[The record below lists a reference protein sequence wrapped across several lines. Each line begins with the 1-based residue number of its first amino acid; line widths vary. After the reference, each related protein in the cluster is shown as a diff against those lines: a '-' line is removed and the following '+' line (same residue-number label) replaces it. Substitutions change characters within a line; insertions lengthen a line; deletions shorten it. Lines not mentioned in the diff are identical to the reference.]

1 MNSPSIKKSL
11 DELSQK
17 ELFNKISEICSAVT
31 SAITAKT
38 LLEISLKKTMEIFG
52 ANRGSIFILSDDGKE
67 LILKI
72 AKGMKVEEQENMVKR
87 LGEGVVGKV
96 AEMKQPVIVENIAED
111 SRFQDYKPRNSYR
124 TPSFICAPLMV
135 KDSLI
140 GVINI
145 ADKGCGTHFS
155 KDELQLLDFLAS
167 QIALNYRRTQLYQK
181 FKHLVR
187 ESQNLKDE
195 LGKTSEV
202 TNRLMKQ
209 VLVQDRLASI
219 GKLAGGI
226 AHELNNPLDGVLR
239 YINLSLEHLKEDDII
254 RGYLLEAKQ
263 GLNRMVNIVRSLLAC
278 SRNTPLS
285 KTKINLNDAVQEAL
299 IGIQSEIFHKSIHI
313 QKDLGNDLAPINDL
327 GLERV
332 ISNLVRNAIDAVE
345 QKGEITIS
353 TRCEN
358 DALVLK
364 VNDNGCGIPQESV
377 EKIFEPFYTTKD
389 IDKGCGLGLTIV
401 SEIVKAYSGTIA
413 IDSEP
418 KKGTTFTIT
427 LPTKITDKTIDVE
440 KAFRI

>member
-1 MNSPSIKKSL
+1 MNSHAVKKNIG
-11 DELSQK
+11 ELNQT
-17 ELFNKISEICSAVT
+17 ELFNQISDICSAVT

-38 LLEISLKKTMEIFG
+38 LLEISLKKTMDLFG

-72 AKGMKVEEQENMVKR
+72 AKGMKMAEQESMVKR

-96 AEMKQPVIVENIAED
+96 AEMKQPVIVEDIAQD
-111 SRFQDYKPRNSYR
+111 NRFQDYKPRTSYR

-145 ADKGCGTHFS
+145 ADKDCGKHFS

-278 SRNTPLS
+278 SRNSMPA
-285 KTKINLNDAVQEAL
+285 KNKIHIENVIRETIAGV
-299 IGIQSEIFHKSIHI
+299 QSEIFHKSIKI
-313 QKDLGNDLAPINDL
+313 TKDLAADLPEITDL
-327 GLERV
+327 GLER
-332 ISNLVRNAIDAVE
+332 ILSNLIRNAIDAVDH
-345 QKGEITIS
+345 KGEIKIGAHF
-353 TRCEN
+353 EN
-358 DALVLK
+358 ESLVLK
-364 VNDNGCGIPQESV
+364 VSDNGCGIPKESL
-377 EKIFEPFYTTKD
+377 EKIFEPFFTTKD

-401 SEIVKAYSGTIA
+401 SEIVKGYNGSITIE
-413 IDSEP
+413 SEP
-418 KKGTTFTIT
+418 QRGTTFTIT
-427 LPTKITDKTIDVE
+427 LPIKVNDVE